1 MAAERPCADLGA
13 LVRSPFDRLRA
24 LLDGFAPG
32 AEPIDMSIGAPR
44 HPVPDSVAGI
54 IHEHAED
61 WQPYPPIRGTHSLR
75 SAIADWHARRYPTLA
90 GRMDPNAHILP
101 LSGSRE
107 GLFSATF
114 LAIARRPDVARPV
127 VLIPNPF
134 YQAYAAGALVG
145 AAEPHFLPATAETG
159 GLPDF
164 GAVPEDVLARTAAMF
179 VASPANPQ
187 GAIASRD
194 YLAGLIA
201 LARRF
206 DIMVFVDECYSEV
219 YAAAAPPGALEVA
232 AQTGGFANVVS
243 FNSLSKRSNVP
254 GLRSGF
260 CAGDADFLARF
271 SAFRNVACPQMPLP
285 IQAASAALWSDEA
298 HVEESRALYR
308 EKFALAENILG
319 VAAPDGGFFLWLD
332 VARLGGG
339 EHAALALWRET
350 GVKVI
355 PGGYLAAQADGPPP
369 GTDRIRVALVGDLP
383 ATREGLARLAGLL
396 SPRSF
401 GNCRAN

>member
-24 LLDGFAPG
+24 LLDGVAPG
-32 AEPIDMSIGAPR
+32 AEPIDLSIGAPR
-44 HPVPDSVAGI
+44 HPMPDFVAGI

-206 DIMVFVDECYSEV
+206 DIMLFVDECYSEI
-219 YAAAAPPGALEVA
+219 YADAPPPGALEVA
-232 AQTGGFANVVS
+232 AETGGFANVIA

-260 CAGDADFLARF
+260 SAGDPDFLARF
-271 SAFRNVACPQMPLP
+271 AAFRNVACPQMPLP
-285 IQAASAALWSDEA
+285 VQAASAALWADES
-298 HVEESRALYR
+298 HVEDSRALYC
-308 EKFALAENILG
+308 EKFSLAESILG
-319 VAAPDGGFFLWLD
+319 VGAPAGGFFLWLD
-332 VARLGGG
+332 VSALGGG
-339 EHAALALWRET
+339 ENAALVLWRES

-355 PGGYLAAQADGPPP
+355 PGGYLAMETDGDVP
-369 GTDRIRVALVGDLP
+369 GAERIRVALVND
-383 ATREGLARLAGLL
+383 ADTTRRALMRLAPILGL
-396 SPRSF
+396 
-401 GNCRAN
+401 C

>member
-1 MAAERPCADLGA
+1 
-13 LVRSPFDRLRA
+13 
-24 LLDGFAPG
+24 
-32 AEPIDMSIGAPR
+32 
-44 HPVPDSVAGI
+44 
-54 IHEHAED
+54 
-61 WQPYPPIRGTHSLR
+61 
-75 SAIADWHARRYPTLA
+75 
-90 GRMDPNAHILP
+90 
-101 LSGSRE
+101 
-107 GLFSATF
+107 
-114 LAIARRPDVARPV
+114 VARPV

-134 YQAYAAGALVG
+134 YQAYASGALAG
-145 AAEPHFLPATAETG
+145 GAEPHFLPATEATG
-159 GLPDF
+159 SLPDF

-187 GAIASRD
+187 GVIASRD
-194 YLAGLIA
+194 YLADLIA

-206 DIMVFVDECYSEV
+206 DIMMFVDECYSEI
-219 YAAAAPPGALEVA
+219 YADAPPPGALEVA

-271 SAFRNVACPQMPLP
+271 AAFRNVACPQMPLP

-298 HVEESRALYR
+298 HVEESHALYR

-319 VAAPDGGFFLWLD
+319 IAPPEGGFFLWLD
-332 VARLGGG
+332 VSRLGGG
-339 EHAALALWRET
+339 EDAALALWREA

-355 PGGYLAAQADGPPP
+355 PGGYLAAQSGDPPP
-369 GTDRIRVALVGDLP
+369 GAERIRVALVGDLP
-383 ATREGLARLAGLL
+383 ATREGLTRLAGLL